1 MGPREEDLQLV
12 ADLRSTGNDACA
24 QLAEMIE
31 RIYEQ
36 PATAHET
43 VRRVHEHLVAG
54 GYDAGPATLEHAL
67 QCARRV
73 GRSLLVM
80 LSER

>member
-31 RIYEQ
+31 RIDNSQ
-36 PATAHET
+36 RLHM
-43 VRRVHEHLVAG
+43 R
-54 GYDAGPATLEHAL
+54 
-67 QCARRV
+67 QCAESMNIWSPVGMTLARLLWSMRSSAREGLA
-73 GRSLLVM
+73 GRSW
-80 LSER
+80 